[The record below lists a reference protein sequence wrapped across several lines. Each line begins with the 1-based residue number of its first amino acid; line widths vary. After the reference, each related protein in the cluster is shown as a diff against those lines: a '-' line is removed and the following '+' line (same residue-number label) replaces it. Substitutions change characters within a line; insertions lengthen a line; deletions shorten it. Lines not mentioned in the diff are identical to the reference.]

1 MTSEDNNFQVKN
13 NLQAYGDLLAANT
26 GEANQSIGAM
36 NMLKRDRFELL
47 SAYLDGEV
55 TASERRQVEDWLKN
69 EPETQRLY
77 ARLLKLRQSLQAMPM
92 PSALGTAGQ
101 TAQQVYQKMHR
112 RERRSAVVWGG
123 GALAAAFIG
132 AVTLVL
138 PGQQSF
144 QLAESSK
151 TTTAIE
157 PLQVA
162 LNDPVVEIP
171 KPAIYPVKP
180 SQSIAFPQQPKDF
193 N

>member
-1 MTSEDNNFQVKN
+1 
-13 NLQAYGDLLAANT
+13 
-26 GEANQSIGAM
+26 
-36 NMLKRDRFELL
+36 
-47 SAYLDGEV
+47 
-55 TASERRQVEDWLKN
+55 
-69 EPETQRLY
+69 
-77 ARLLKLRQSLQAMPM
+77 
-92 PSALGTAGQ
+92 
-101 TAQQVYQKMHR
+101 MHR
-112 RERRSAVVWGG
+112 RDRRSAVVWGG
-123 GALAAAFIG
+123 GAIAAAFIG
-132 AVTLVL
+132 AITLVL

-171 KPAIYPVKP
+171 KPAIDPVKP

>member
-1 MTSEDNNFQVKN
+1 MTIEDNNFQVKN

-26 GEANQSIGAM
+26 GEANQSIGAI

-55 TASERRQVEDWLKN
+55 SASERRQVEDWLKN

-92 PSALGTAGQ
+92 PSARVNAQQ
-101 TAQQVYQKMHR
+101 TVEQVYQKMHR
-112 RERRSAVVWGG
+112 RARRSAVVWGG
-123 GALAAAFIG
+123 GAIAAAFIG

-138 PGQQSF
+138 PPQQSF
-144 QLAESSK
+144 QLAKSPK
-151 TTTAIE
+151 TTIAIE

-171 KPAIYPVKP
+171 KPGIYQVKP

>member
-1 MTSEDNNFQVKN
+1 MTIEDNNFQVKN

-26 GEANQSIGAM
+26 GEANQSIDAM

-92 PSALGTAGQ
+92 PSAQ
-101 TAQQVYQKMHR
+101 KTAQQTVEQVYQKMHR
-112 RERRSAVVWGG
+112 RDRRSAVVWGG
-123 GALAAAFIG
+123 GAIAAAFIG
-132 AVTLVL
+132 AITLVL
-138 PGQQSF
+138 PGQQPF

-180 SQSIAFPQQPKDF
+180 SQSIEFPQQPKDF